1 MLGFTCTI
9 CIAQLPH
16 LISSLHFFASTY
28 EASALH
34 ELTADRAPLMA
45 FLMI

>member
-9 CIAQLPH
+9 CIAQLPY
-16 LISSLHFFASTY
+16 LLLSLHFFGSTY

-34 ELTADRAPLMA
+34 KPTADRAPLMA
-45 FLMI
+45 FLVL